1 MQIPRI
7 HIPGQPAASS
17 SSLRKGGAAGKSGD
31 TSSVSRDADAGGT
44 ADSGELDQLTRRLG
58 EFSEVRADV
67 VAEARVR
74 VQRGDYLTRAAAENI
89 ADALLSKDA

>member
-7 HIPGQPAASS
+7 HIPGQSHTSSPNLRTGGGAGRSGAAGSS
-17 SSLRKGGAAGKSGD
+17 SREAEAGGAAN
-31 TSSVSRDADAGGT
+31 
-44 ADSGELDQLTRRLG
+44 SGELDQLSRQLG
-58 EFSEVRADV
+58 QVSEVRADV
-67 VAEARVR
+67 VAEAKVR